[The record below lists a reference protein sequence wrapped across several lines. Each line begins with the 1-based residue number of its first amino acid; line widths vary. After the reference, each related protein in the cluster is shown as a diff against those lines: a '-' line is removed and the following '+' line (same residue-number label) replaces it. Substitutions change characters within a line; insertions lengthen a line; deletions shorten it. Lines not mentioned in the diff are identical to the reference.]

1 MSFVSILWFLSILVI
16 IALVVNYAVRLKREA
31 FVPSA
36 GIHYMSKEET
46 ADFLIQDPDGY
57 VKNMSPTDLY
67 ARKVS
72 SAEKYVRR
80 ASESALDFTEDRK
93 LRFNAACREADLFF
107 ESVRDKMHLCAKK
120 MAAIPWVLAL
130 TEGDKYED
138 GLPHTRANII
148 FLSSY
153 INEQPKDLIRTL
165 IHEKIHIYQRLYP
178 EEMTQILEKLHFKR
192 WKLRMGIP
200 RIRAN
205 PDVDPWV
212 YTSAD
217 RSEPMLALYV
227 SDQPANISDVF
238 LQDSAF
244 EHPYE
249 FIAYEIASKFQ

>member
-1 MSFVSILWFLSILVI
+1 MSFATILWVISILAILAF
-16 IALVVNYAVRLKREA
+16 IASYIYRLKREA
-31 FVPSA
+31 FVPSS
-36 GIHYMSKEET
+36 GIHYMTQEET
-46 ADFLIQDPDGY
+46 AQFLSSDPDGY

-67 ARKVS
+67 ARRVS

-80 ASESALDFTEDRK
+80 ASGSAMNFSTEQQ
-93 LRFNAACREADLFF
+93 LRFNEACREADAFF
-107 ESVRDKMHLCAKK
+107 QRVAVEISLCSKK
-120 MAAIPWVLAL
+120 LSAIPWILAL

-153 INEQPKDLIRTL
+153 LNEQPKELIRTL

-178 EEMTQILEKLHFKR
+178 EEMAQLLEVRGFPR

-212 YTSAD
+212 YMNQD
-217 RSEPMLALYV
+217 KNEPMLALYV

-238 LQDSAF
+238 LQDAAF
-244 EHPYE
+244 EHPFE
-249 FIAYEIASKFQ
+249 FIAYEVATKFQ